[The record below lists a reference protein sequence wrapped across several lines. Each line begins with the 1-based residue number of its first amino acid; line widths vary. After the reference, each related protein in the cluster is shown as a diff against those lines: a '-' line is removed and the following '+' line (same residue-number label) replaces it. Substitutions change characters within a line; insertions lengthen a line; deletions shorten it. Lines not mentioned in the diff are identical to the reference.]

1 MAADTVPAA
10 VPDPTDPPAA
20 APINQ
25 APQGAITSLFAA
37 VDPARTVP
45 DFDLAPNAAAVD
57 GATQVT
63 SGNGSSDAYH
73 GDEADHDSG
82 NSGGG
87 KSIQKQGIWRAWL
100 LAGATRWGKGGG
112 AVNKRLDLAKVKAQR
127 RQVKENRQV
136 SINRSGGLLG
146 NRSGGSGGSGSAGSA
161 GGVGKSG
168 GGKSLNSK
176 NSGGGA
182 PKGPKNSNGS
192 AHHGSAGHSGNGGKS
207 GGRSGGSGGSGSGG
221 GSGRGPGGT
230 DGASPK
236 PHKRLGGHGDHSPK
250 QPRQPKSGK
259 AGSTGGDQAKSAGGG
274 KSGSSIW
281 PGGKSSTA
289 GSGKDGKSGSAQASG
304 KAGGAGKDA
313 ASGSTTGTG
322 TANGEKPGTTKGDTD
337 GKKTS
342 HETKGKDGAAGMHGK
357 DGRPNGPKNSSG
369 TRTGA
374 GADSGKGSKTDSRTP
389 LEKSRETGHGDG
401 SKARRIVD
409 HVRAY
414 TDGVKDGWGDERD
427 KNAKEHHRLDKA
439 HTKHKAKLQGTTQG
453 QTAQIEDDN
462 EPMED
467 PFMSQAT
474 PIQAQG
480 IDAKKLTLGE
490 DCLKPS
496 VTRGEL
502 RRFKDYEGRLESRID
517 ALARIAD
524 ATKQLAAQAREQ
536 ADDCQKLAEEA
547 KGVKGGEKL
556 IGQLQQLADKA
567 KAQADEANEVH
578 KRAARAHDFAKAVL
592 SNIQTRYAPL
602 YQAVVDSDE
611 VKPAELKFYAD
622 RGVTPTNTA
631 LAA

>member
-20 APINQ
+20 TPVNQ
-25 APQGAITSLFAA
+25 APQGAITSMFAA
-37 VDPARTVP
+37 IDPARQDP
-45 DFDLAPNAAAVD
+45 DFDLAPAASAAD
-57 GATQVT
+57 GTTQVT

-73 GDEADHDSG
+73 GDEADHGNG

-112 AVNKRLDLAKVKAQR
+112 ATNKRLDLAKVKAQR

-146 NRSGGSGGSGSAGSA
+146 NRPGGAGAAGSA
-161 GGVGKSG
+161 GG

-176 NSGGGA
+176 NSGGNG
-182 PKGPKNSNGS
+182 PSKGPKNSNGS
-192 AHHGSAGHSGNGGKS
+192 AHHGAAGHSGRSGDSGGGKS
-207 GGRSGGSGGSGSGG
+207 GGRSGGSGGSASGGGGNRGLG
-221 GSGRGPGGT
+221 GSGRGPGGA
-230 DGASPK
+230 DGASTK
-236 PHKRLGGHGDHSPK
+236 PHKGNGGHSPK
-250 QPRQPKSGK
+250 QPKPNKT
-259 AGSTGGDQAKSAGGG
+259 GSTGGDQAKSAGGG
-274 KSGSSIW
+274 KSGSITGS
-281 PGGKSSTA
+281 GGKSGAA
-289 GSGKDGKSGSAQASG
+289 GSGKDGKSGAAGASG
-304 KAGGAGKDA
+304 KEGGAGKEG

-322 TANGEKPGTTKGDTD
+322 TANGEKTSATKGGTD

-342 HETKGKDGAAGMHGK
+342 LEKKGKDGSTGKQGK
-357 DGRPNGPKNSSG
+357 DNRPNGPKDSSSP
-369 TRTGA
+369 GA
-374 GADSGKGSKTDSRTP
+374 GTDSGKGSKTDSRTP

-401 SKARRIVD
+401 SKARRVVD
-409 HVRAY
+409 HVRAWS
-414 TDGVKDGWGDERD
+414 DGVKDGWGDERD
-427 KNAKEHHRLDKA
+427 KNAKEHDRLDKA
-439 HTKHKAKLQGTTQG
+439 HAQHKAKLQGTTQG
-453 QTAQIEDDN
+453 QTVQIEDDN

-467 PFMSQAT
+467 PFMSTAT

-517 ALARIAD
+517 ALSRIAD

-622 RGVTPTNTA
+622 RGVTRSDTA